1 MFGIH
6 RREFITL
13 LGGAAAPSLPWP
25 RAAYAQQP
33 RKVWRLGVLQ
43 PGAPPE
49 PLWETVRTGLRDLG
63 YIEGRD
69 IVFEIRWAEGKHD
82 RLGALAAE
90 LIDAKVD
97 AIYAYTTSPALAA
110 RGATTTIPIVF
121 SAVGDP
127 VGTGLAASLARPGAN
142 ATGLSALAT
151 EIAPNTSRVAML
163 WNDTNPSMVIRANE
177 SQAAAVKLGVTIESI
192 GVHDPVGVE
201 QAFKAVSDRGA
212 TALLILADPFTAAH
226 RKQIVDF
233 AARQALPAIYEIR
246 EFVDAGGLICYGP
259 SLLAMHRRVAGYL
272 DKIFKGA
279 KPGDLPVEQPTKF
292 DLVVN
297 IKTAN
302 ALGLSIPQS
311 LLVRAAGELTKLVR
325 VDTSHRQSRCEQGTD
340 DPALVTAARLKANR
354 GDCERAQPHDQ
365 LGPAGCIVTHRKEPP
380 LRQHHDIQV
389 VLRHVDTAK
398 REHGHL
404 HIPSLLMRARA
415 LATVRVWKRRPEHQ
429 AHSRFDI
436 RGGCG
441 LPVATRAES

>member
-1 MFGIH
+1 MAPGQMK
-6 RREFITL
+6 RREFIAL
-13 LGGAAAPSLPWP
+13 IGGAATSSLPWP

-49 PLWETVRTGLRDLG
+49 PTWEIVRTGLRDLG

-69 IVFEIRWAEGKHD
+69 VVFVIRWAEGKHD

-90 LIDAKVD
+90 LVDAKVD
-97 AIYAYTTSPALAA
+97 VIYAFTTSPALAA

-127 VGTGLAASLARPGAN
+127 VGTGLAASLARPGGN

-151 EIAPNTSRVAML
+151 ELAGKRLEVLREIVPNTSRVAML
-163 WNDTNPSMVIRANE
+163 WNDTNPSMVIRATE
-177 SQAAAVKLGVTIESI
+177 SQTAAAKLGVTIQSI
-192 GVHDPVGVE
+192 GVHDPVSVE
-201 QAFKAVSDRGA
+201 QAFKAVNDGGA

-246 EFVDAGGLICYGP
+246 EFVDVGGLICYGP
-259 SLLAMHRRVAGYL
+259 SLIAMHRRVAGYL

-279 KPGDLPVEQPTKF
+279 KPSDLPVEQPTKF

-297 IKTAN
+297 IKTAK

-311 LLVRAAGELTKLVR
+311 ILVRADEVI
-325 VDTSHRQSRCEQGTD
+325 E
-340 DPALVTAARLKANR
+340 
-354 GDCERAQPHDQ
+354 
-365 LGPAGCIVTHRKEPP
+365 
-380 LRQHHDIQV
+380 
-389 VLRHVDTAK
+389 
-398 REHGHL
+398 
-404 HIPSLLMRARA
+404 
-415 LATVRVWKRRPEHQ
+415 
-429 AHSRFDI
+429 
-436 RGGCG
+436 
-441 LPVATRAES
+441 